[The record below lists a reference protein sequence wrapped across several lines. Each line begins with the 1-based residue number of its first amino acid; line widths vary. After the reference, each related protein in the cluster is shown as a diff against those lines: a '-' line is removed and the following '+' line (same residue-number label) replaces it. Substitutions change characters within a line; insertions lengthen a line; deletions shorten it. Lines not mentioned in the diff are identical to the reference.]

1 MRILILFATV
11 LALTSCNSS
20 KKAAGKSVPSKEPEL
35 VIVKPD
41 VPAVVA
47 KKPEIGKILDPLKVD
62 FNQVEMKGDMEL
74 ENKTDKYTFTFNIR
88 MIKDS
93 IIWMQLKKFGLEGA
107 RVLATKDT
115 LYAVDRL
122 HRTYMKKSW
131 AAIQTQMN
139 APIDFQVF
147 YELIAGN
154 PVYFQGGADSLQT
167 SENMKYISSQSK
179 DRRVEIGI
187 NAVFNEIISYV
198 IKDLKKPNVVNIK
211 LADYKILYDKKKFS
225 YLRDIEVLSNNVKLL
240 YVNLA
245 FNEVIRNQG
254 FKTPFEIPV
263 GYKPMDQ

>member
-1 MRILILFATV
+1 MRIFILLATV
-11 LALTSCNSS
+11 ITFASCNTS
-20 KKAAGKSVPSKEPEL
+20 KKAAGTPVPPKPVEV
-35 VIVKPD
+35 VIEKPD
-41 VPAVVA
+41 VPAVPA
-47 KKPEIGKILDPLKVD
+47 KKPEIGKILQPMKVEFD
-62 FNQVEMKGDMEL
+62 QVEMKGDMEL
-74 ENKTDKYTFTFNIR
+74 ENKTDKYSFTFNIR

-139 APIDFQVF
+139 APIDFQAL

-154 PVYFQGGADSLQT
+154 PIYFQGGEDSLQT
-167 SENMKYISSQSK
+167 TENMKYISSQNK

-187 NAVFNEIISYV
+187 NAVFSEIMTYV
-198 IKDLKKPNVVNIK
+198 IKDLKKDNVVNIK
-211 LADYKILYDKKKFS
+211 LANYKNLYDKKKFS
-225 YLRDIEVLSNNVKLL
+225 YLRDIEILSNNVKLL
-240 YVNLA
+240 YVNLEID
-245 FNEVIRNQG
+245 EVIRNQS

>member
-1 MRILILFATV
+1 MRIFILFATIIT
-11 LALTSCNSS
+11 LASCNTS
-20 KKAAGKSVPSKEPEL
+20 KKVKGTPVPAKESEL
-35 VIVKPD
+35 VIVKPE
-41 VPAVVA
+41 VPPVAA
-47 KKPEIGKILDPLKVD
+47 KKPEIGKILLPMKVE
-62 FNQVEMKGDMEL
+62 FQQVEMKGDMEL
-74 ENKTDKYTFTFNIR
+74 ENKTDKYSFTFNIR

-131 AAIQTQMN
+131 AQIQTQMN
-139 APIDFQVF
+139 APIDFQAL

-154 PVYFQGGADSLQT
+154 PVYFQGGVDSLQT
-167 SENMKYISSQSK
+167 TENMKYITSQNK
-179 DRRVEIGI
+179 ERRVEIGI
-187 NAVFNEIISYV
+187 NAVMNEIMSYV
-198 IKDLKKPNVVNIK
+198 IKDLKKPNMVNLK

-225 YLRDIEVLSNNVKLL
+225 YLRDIEILSNNVKLL

-245 FNEVIRNQG
+245 FDEVIRNQG